1 MNTRYTSAILSV
13 FMGLSVASCTNMPSL
28 TLPGTQ
34 QNAGTTTA
42 GHVPQALPNHD
53 SGSSAGYQNAS
64 YNSNTTNTSGNTNTA
79 TENYS
84 YANYGAN
91 NSGSGSYYDNYD
103 SNNSQNTSYQNSSN
117 GYSGT
122 GSYYDT
128 TTGSNYDYNAG
139 NVGPVGN
146 TAVLPGGAYAVQI
159 LATVSNGKASELQRQ
174 MESMGYPAVVDFID
188 GLHKVRIPYQSKSQA
203 HANLDAI
210 RSAANEPQAFVATR

>member
-13 FMGLSVASCTNMPSL
+13 FMGLSVASCTNMPNVS
-28 TLPGTQ
+28 LPGTQ

-42 GHVPQALPNHD
+42 GHVPQALPNHH
-53 SGSSAGYQNAS
+53 SGSSVGYQNAS
-64 YNSNTTNTSGNTNTA
+64 YNSNTSANTNTNTSA
-79 TENYS
+79 ENYS

-103 SNNSQNTSYQNSSN
+103 SSNSQNTNYQNSSN

-128 TTGSNYDYNAG
+128 TTGSSYDYNG
-139 NVGPVGN
+139 GTVGN
-146 TAVLPGGAYAVQI
+146 MAVLPGGAYAVQI
-159 LATVSNGKASELQRQ
+159 LATVSNGKASDLQRQ

-188 GLHKVRIPYQSKSQA
+188 GLHKVRIPYQSKTQA
-203 HANLDAI
+203 HANLDSI